1 MNSNLIQYV
10 HPFRVAYHETDGQ
23 RRVHHSNYLK
33 YFEDA
38 RVEMLR
44 AAGIRYRDLEDQGA
58 MLVVTKMNVDY
69 HAAAEFDDWL
79 QIVVKTTEIRK
90 VRLTHQYRVTREET
104 LIATAESVIACVN
117 LDGRP
122 KKLPSAFL
130 SLDLS
135 PE

>member
-122 KKLPSAFL
+122 KKLPSDFL